1 MKRYIWMF
9 LVGLFAISF
18 FSLPANVF
26 ADAAPGDVIVTL
38 GEDLTNEQKKQILS
52 EMGVSEDIEPI
63 YVSNKEEHQYLGKY
77 ISKAQIGSRAIS
89 SSKITIGKKG
99 SGVNVETNNITWVS
113 EEMYANALI
122 TAGVKDADIYVTAPF
137 DVSGTAAL
145 TGIIKAYEISAD
157 IEIPEEQKLVA
168 NEEMVRTAELGDK
181 IGMDK
186 ASELMTKIKEEI
198 AKDPPETEEDLR
210 ELIKKIAKELGIEL
224 TDEELNGL
232 VSLFNRMKDLNIDW
246 DQISSQLKKVRDN
259 LDEILNSEET
269 KSFIQKVIDFFI
281 AIIDNIKS
289 WFNKEN

>member
-1 MKRYIWMF
+1 MKRSIWMF
-9 LVGLFAISF
+9 LFGLLAISF
-18 FSLPANVF
+18 FSLPVDVS

-38 GEDLTNEQKKQILS
+38 GEDLTNEQKKQILN
-52 EMGVSEDIEPI
+52 EMGVPEDIEPI

-89 SSKITIGKKG
+89 SSKITIGEKG

-122 TAGVKDADIYVTAPF
+122 TAGVKDADVYVTAPF
-137 DVSGTAAL
+137 NVSGTAAL

-157 IEIPEEQKLVA
+157 IEIPEEQKLIA
-168 NEEMVRTAELGDK
+168 NEEMVKTAELGDK
-181 IGMDK
+181 VGMDK

-198 AKDPPETEEDLR
+198 AKNPPETEEDLR
-210 ELIKKIAKELGIEL
+210 ELIQKIAKELGIEL

-246 DQISSQLKKVRDN
+246 DQVSSQLKQVRDN

-281 AIIDNIKS
+281 AIIDGIKS
-289 WFNKEN
+289 LFK

>member
-1 MKRYIWMF
+1 
-9 LVGLFAISF
+9 
-18 FSLPANVF
+18 
-26 ADAAPGDVIVTL
+26 
-38 GEDLTNEQKKQILS
+38 LTNEQKKQILS

-210 ELIKKIAKELGIEL
+210 ELIQKIAKELGIEL
-224 TDEELNGL
+224 TEEELNGL

-246 DQISSQLKKVRDN
+246 DQVSSQLKKVRDN

-281 AIIDNIKS
+281 AI
-289 WFNKEN
+289 

>member
-1 MKRYIWMF
+1 MKRYIHVFWMC
-9 LVGLFAISF
+9 LVAISF
-18 FSLPANVF
+18 FSLPLDVS

-38 GEDLTNEQKKQILS
+38 GENLSNEQKKQILN

-89 SSKITIGKKG
+89 SSKITIGEKG

-137 DVSGTAAL
+137 NVSGTAAL
-145 TGIIKAYEISAD
+145 TGIIKAYEITAD

-168 NEEMVRTAELGDK
+168 NEEMVKTAELGDK

-198 AKDPPETEEDLR
+198 AKNPPETEEDLR

-246 DQISSQLKKVRDN
+246 DQVSSQLKKVRDN
-259 LDEILNSEET
+259 LDEFLNSEET
-269 KSFIQKVIDFFI
+269 QSFIQKVIDFFI
-281 AIIDNIKS
+281 AIIDTIKS
-289 WFNKEN
+289 WFK

>member
-9 LVGLFAISF
+9 LVGLFAVSFISMPVEV
-18 FSLPANVF
+18 S

-52 EMGVSEDIEPI
+52 EMGVSEDIEPV

-89 SSKITIGKKG
+89 SSKITIGEKG

-122 TAGVKDADIYVTAPF
+122 TAGVKDADVYVTAPF
-137 DVSGTAAL
+137 NVSGTAAL

-157 IEIPEEQKLVA
+157 IEIPEEQKLIA
-168 NEEMVRTAELGDK
+168 NEEMVKTAELGDK
-181 IGMDK
+181 VGMEK

-198 AKDPPETEEDLR
+198 AKNPPETEEDLR
-210 ELIKKIAKELGIEL
+210 ELIKNIAKELGIEL

-246 DQISSQLKKVRDN
+246 DQVSSQLKKVRDN

-269 KSFIQKVIDFFI
+269 KSFIQKVIDFFV
-281 AIIDNIKS
+281 AIIDGIKS
-289 WFNKEN
+289 FFK

>member
-1 MKRYIWMF
+1 MKRNIWMF
-9 LVGLFAISF
+9 LVGLLAVSF
-18 FSLPANVF
+18 FSLPLKVS

-38 GEDLTNEQKKQILS
+38 GEDLTNEQKKQILN
-52 EMGVSEDIEPI
+52 EMGVPEDIQPV

-89 SSKITIGKKG
+89 SSKITIGEKG
-99 SGVNVETNNITWVS
+99 SGVNVETKNITWVS

-122 TAGVKDADIYVTAPF
+122 TAGVKDADVYVTAPF
-137 DVSGTAAL
+137 NVSGTAAL

-157 IEIPEEQKLVA
+157 IEIPEEQKLIA
-168 NEEMVRTAELGDK
+168 NEEMVKTAELGDK
-181 IGMDK
+181 VGMDK

-198 AKDPPETEEDLR
+198 AKNPPETKEDLR
-210 ELIKKIAKELGIEL
+210 ELIQKIAKELGIEL
-224 TDEELNGL
+224 TEEELNGL

-246 DQISSQLKKVRDN
+246 DQVSSQLKKVRDN

-281 AIIDNIKS
+281 AIIDGIKS
-289 WFNKEN
+289 LFK

>member
-198 AKDPPETEEDLR
+198 AKNPPETEEDLR
-210 ELIKKIAKELGIEL
+210 ELIKTLLKNSA
-224 TDEELNGL
+224 LN
-232 VSLFNRMKDLNIDW
+232 
-246 DQISSQLKKVRDN
+246 
-259 LDEILNSEET
+259 
-269 KSFIQKVIDFFI
+269 
-281 AIIDNIKS
+281 
-289 WFNKEN
+289 

>member
-9 LVGLFAISF
+9 LVGLFAVSFISMPVEV
-18 FSLPANVF
+18 S

-52 EMGVSEDIEPI
+52 EMGVSEDIEPV

-89 SSKITIGKKG
+89 SSKITIGEKG

-122 TAGVKDADIYVTAPF
+122 TAGVKDADVYVTAPF
-137 DVSGTAAL
+137 NVSGTAAL

-157 IEIPEEQKLVA
+157 IEIPEEQKLIA
-168 NEEMVRTAELGDK
+168 NEEMVKTAELGDK
-181 IGMDK
+181 VGMEK

-198 AKDPPETEEDLR
+198 AKNPPETEEDLR
-210 ELIKKIAKELGIEL
+210 ELIKNIAKELGIEL

-246 DQISSQLKKVRDN
+246 DQVSSQLKKVRDN
-259 LDEILNSEET
+259 LDEILNSEKT
-269 KSFIQKVIDFFI
+269 KSFIQKVIDFFV
-281 AIIDNIKS
+281 AIIDGIKS
-289 WFNKEN
+289 FFK

>member
-9 LVGLFAISF
+9 LVGLFAVSF
-18 FSLPANVF
+18 ISLPVEVS

-122 TAGVKDADIYVTAPF
+122 TAGVKDADVYVTAPF
-137 DVSGTAAL
+137 NVSGTAAL

-157 IEIPEEQKLVA
+157 IEIPEEQKLIA
-168 NEEMVRTAELGDK
+168 NEEMVKTAELGDK
-181 IGMDK
+181 VGMDK

-198 AKDPPETEEDLR
+198 AKNPPETEEDLR

-246 DQISSQLKKVRDN
+246 DQVSSQLKKVRDN

-269 KSFIQKVIDFFI
+269 KSFIQKVIDFFV
-281 AIIDNIKS
+281 AIIDGIKS
-289 WFNKEN
+289 FFK